1 MPADDP
7 IAGAM
12 QAALDE
18 GVFPGAVLLVRLRGQ
33 IVYHRAFGLAACV
46 PDREPASVDTIY
58 DLASLT
64 KPLATATAVLCLVQ
78 DGRLDIDTMIQEIL
92 GELGGSA
99 IGRAT
104 ISHLLSHRSG
114 LPGWRPLYQRI
125 AERDRAQ
132 PGFLG
137 SEEAK
142 QLALE
147 LIRDESLLSP
157 IGAQRVYSDLGFI
170 LLGFLVE
177 RLAGQSLGAFCRDR
191 IYNRIEAGALFFIGA
206 GGAQVGGPA
215 SGPADPQRIAPTE
228 EDHWRGRMVRAEV
241 HDENAWALGGVAGHS
256 GLFGT
261 AAAVSAVS
269 RCWLLSHLGRESL
282 LSPRLVGLFL
292 SGAVQA
298 ASGSSWVLGWD
309 RPSVPSSSGAHLSHQ
324 SFGHLGFTGTS
335 LWSDPVVELEVVL
348 LSNRV
353 HPSRRNDAIR
363 HFRPKIHDVIYG
375 ECVQGGSGTS

>member
-33 IVYHRAFGLAACV
+33 IVYHRAFGLAACL
-46 PDREPASVDTIY
+46 PDQEPASVDTIY

-64 KPLATATAVLCLVQ
+64 KPLATTTAVLCLVQ
-78 DGRLDIDTMIQEIL
+78 DGRLNVDTVIQEIL

-104 ISHLLSHRSG
+104 ISHLLTHRSG
-114 LPGWRPLYQRI
+114 LPAWRPLYQRI

-137 SEEAK
+137 SEGAK

-147 LIRDESLLSP
+147 MIRDEALLSS
-157 IGAQRVYSDLGFI
+157 IGAQGVYSDLGFI

-177 RLAGQSLGAFCRDR
+177 RLAGQSLAAFCRDR
-191 IYNRIEAGALFFIGA
+191 VYNRLEAGALFFIGA

-215 SGPADPQRIAPTE
+215 NGPVDPCRIAPTE
-228 EDHWRGRMVRAEV
+228 DDHWRGRMVRAEA

-269 RCWLLSHLGRESL
+269 RCWLLGRLGRESL
-282 LSPRLVGLFL
+282 LSPGLVGRFL
-292 SGAVQA
+292 AGPGQA

-309 RPSVPSSSGAHLSHQ
+309 TPSVPSSSGTRFSPQ

-335 LWSDPVVELEVVL
+335 LWIDPVEGLEVVL

-353 HPSRRNDAIR
+353 HPSRKNDAIR
-363 HFRPKIHDVIYG
+363 RFRPQIHDVIYS
-375 ECVQGGSGTS
+375 EYVPGGSGES